1 METTLTK
8 PANGT
13 TLPEPVWEIA
23 TLFPDQGQWSEEEYL
38 GLGTN
43 RLVEFSDGTLEVLP
57 MPTQTHQTIVF
68 LLSRLLYAFAS
79 TKAVGYVLPAALRV
93 RLWEG
98 KYREPDV
105 GFMLSEHASR
115 RHESYW
121 EGADLVME
129 VVSNSPEDRRRDLVT
144 KRREYAQAGIP
155 EYWIVDPQSQTV
167 TVLGLDGRGYVEGGL
182 YGQGETAQSVLLPEF
197 AVAVN
202 EIFNIA

>member
-43 RLVEFSDGTLEVLP
+43 RLVEFSDVTLEVLP

-105 GFMLSEHASR
+105 VFMLSEHASR

>member
-105 GFMLSEHASR
+105 VFMLSEHASR

>member
-1 METTLTK
+1 
-8 PANGT
+8 
-13 TLPEPVWEIA
+13 
-23 TLFPDQGQWSEEEYL
+23 
-38 GLGTN
+38 
-43 RLVEFSDGTLEVLP
+43 
-57 MPTQTHQTIVF
+57 
-68 LLSRLLYAFAS
+68 
-79 TKAVGYVLPAALRV
+79 
-93 RLWEG
+93 
-98 KYREPDV
+98 
-105 GFMLSEHASR
+105 
-115 RHESYW
+115 
-121 EGADLVME
+121 ME

>member
-1 METTLTK
+1 MEPTLTR

-13 TLPEPVWEIA
+13 PLTGPVWDIA

-38 GLGTN
+38 GLETN
-43 RLVEFSDGTLEVLP
+43 RLIEFSDGHLEILP

-68 LLSRLLYAFAS
+68 LLSRLLYAFTAA
-79 TKAVGYVLPAALRV
+79 KAIGYVLPAALRV

-105 GFMLSEHASR
+105 VFMLSEHAPR

-121 EGADLVME
+121 EDADLVME
-129 VVSNSPEDRRRDLVT
+129 VVSNSPEDRRWDLVT

-155 EYWIVDPQSQTV
+155 EYWIVDPQNQTIA
-167 TVLGLDGRGYVEGGL
+167 VLWLDGKEYVERGL
-182 YGQGETAQSVLLPEF
+182 YGPGEMARSMLLPEF
-197 AVAVN
+197 AVAIDEV
-202 EIFNIA
+202 FNTE

>member
-105 GFMLSEHASR
+105 VFMLSQHASR

-144 KRREYAQAGIP
+144 KRREYAHAGIP

>member
-1 METTLTK
+1 MREETAMETTLTK

-105 GFMLSEHASR
+105 VFMLSEHASR

-121 EGADLVME
+121 
-129 VVSNSPEDRRRDLVT
+129 
-144 KRREYAQAGIP
+144 
-155 EYWIVDPQSQTV
+155 
-167 TVLGLDGRGYVEGGL
+167 
-182 YGQGETAQSVLLPEF
+182 
-197 AVAVN
+197 
-202 EIFNIA
+202 

>member
-105 GFMLSEHASR
+105 VFMLSQHASR